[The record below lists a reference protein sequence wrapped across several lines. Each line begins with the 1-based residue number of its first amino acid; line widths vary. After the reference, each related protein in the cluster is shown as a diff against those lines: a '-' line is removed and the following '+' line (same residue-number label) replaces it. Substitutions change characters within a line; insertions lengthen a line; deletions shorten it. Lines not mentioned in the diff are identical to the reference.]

1 MPGAHSVLMGA
12 LGRSRSG
19 SSFGGRRGTRTST
32 VRQSNQDRVHGLATA
47 SAPNTHMVS
56 GGTTGIP
63 RFPNNTNQGRNFR
76 TFK

>member
-1 MPGAHSVLMGA
+1 VLKGA

-19 SSFGGRRGTRTST
+19 SQFKSMSTRTAT
-32 VRQSNQDRVHGLATA
+32 VRQSNKDRAHGLATA

-56 GGTTGIP
+56 GGTSGIP
-63 RFPNNTNQGRNFR
+63 QFPTNTNQGRNFR